1 MRATIPIVMAQRTS
15 RRVSWHRVALLWAL
29 VLLLPAIGGAAERP
43 YELGGAQQ
51 ELGRVRELSE
61 RLVKQNVLYQLNL
74 ADLRKQDINDTA
86 VELDRVLGLLREG
99 SVTYSVT
106 APPSPEIRAQI
117 DRVEA
122 AWAPLRRAA
131 PGSPYDY
138 LRQGTEYLLR
148 QQRLVDPVVLRVF
161 DRISQSLIA
170 EADRLTALYHEECL
184 KTGYELCDQAATH
197 GRPIMLAERVVKEL
211 VLVYAQL
218 DVEADSA
225 RLRKTLETID
235 AHHAAVAKLSILKEA
250 TDDSRGDAAAFLS
263 GLWGGINEDWGR
275 LRPQI
280 DLALAGKAEQ
290 IDLERVLKTQVNLIE
305 TWERFTVAI
314 VRFANAKYAE

>member
-1 MRATIPIVMAQRTS
+1 MAERTS
-15 RRVSWHRVALLWAL
+15 KRVSWHRVALLWAL
-29 VLLLPAIGGAAERP
+29 ALLLPAVGGAAERP

-61 RLVKQNVLYQLNL
+61 RLAKQNALYQLEL
-74 ADLRKQDINDTA
+74 AELRKRDINDTA
-86 VELDRVLGLLREG
+86 AELDRVLGLLREG

-106 APPSPEIRAQI
+106 APPNPEIRAQI

-138 LRQGTEYLLR
+138 LRQAAEYAPQ
-148 QQRLVDPVVLRVF
+148 QQRVVDPVLLRSF
-161 DRISQSLIA
+161 DRLSQSLIA
-170 EADRLTALYHEECL
+170 EADRLMALYYEECL

-197 GRPIMLAERVVKEL
+197 GLPIMLTERVVKEL

-225 RLRKTLETID
+225 RLRKTLEAID
-235 AHHAAVAKLSILKEA
+235 AHHASVSKLPILKEA
-250 TDDSRGDAAAFLS
+250 TDASRGEAAAVLS
-263 GLWGGINEDWGR
+263 GLWDSINEDWGQ
-275 LRPQI
+275 LHPQI
-280 DLALAGKAEQ
+280 ELALAGKAQE
-290 IDLERVLKTQVNLIE
+290 IDLERVLKTQARLIE
-305 TWERFTVAI
+305 TWERFTVVI
-314 VRFANAKYAE
+314 VRFINAKYAE